1 MSLLFFYDTET
12 SGLPDWKSPSEAEHQ
27 PHIVQAAG
35 AIVDSETR
43 ETIASIELIAKPD
56 GWVIPDEVA
65 AIHGITTERALQL
78 GVPEREVLT
87 AMLAMWNRCEFRV
100 AHNEQ
105 FDARILRIAMKRNP
119 DLFEESFVE
128 SFRTAPSY
136 CTMRRSTPIV
146 RLPGNKWPK
155 LTEAHQHFFGRTFD
169 DAHSAM
175 ADVRACIA
183 VYFAIQDMQRKAA

>member
-35 AIVDSETR
+35 AIVDSESR
-43 ETIASIELIAKPD
+43 ETIASVELIAKPD

-87 AMLAMWNRCEFRV
+87 AMLGLWNRCEFRV

-128 SFRTAPSY
+128 SFRVAPSY

-146 RLPGNKWPK
+146 RLPRNKWPK
-155 LTEAHQHFFGRTFD
+155 LTEAHQHFFGRSFD